1 MNRNPI
7 IPFLLI
13 AVFGLGLIFFLSLEG
28 LDNSKEMAKEE
39 KGEEQTGDQTAGGTF
54 EPEGFYKQ
62 TCAGC
67 HGGNFEGGAGPSLKG
82 IGDKLSKDEIKEII
96 TNGKGAMPPGLVQ
109 AENADAMAD
118 WVSKIK

>member
-7 IPFLLI
+7 IPYLLI

-28 LDNSKEMAKEE
+28 LSNSKEMAEGGEKTEE
-39 KGEEQTGDQTAGGTF
+39 KAEGGAF
-54 EPEGFYKQ
+54 DPEGFYKQ
-62 TCAGC
+62 TCIGC
-67 HGGNFEGGAGPSLKG
+67 HGGNFEGGAGPALKG
-82 IGDKLSKDEIKEII
+82 IGEKVSKDEIKDVLL
-96 TNGKGAMPPGLVQ
+96 NGKGSMPPGLVP

>member
-1 MNRNPI
+1 MKRNPI

-13 AVFGLGLIFFLSLEG
+13 AVFGLGLIFFLSLQG

-39 KGEEQTGDQTAGGTF
+39 KGGEQAEGETAGAF

-67 HGGNFEGGAGPSLKG
+67 HGGNFEGGAGPALKG
-82 IGDKLSKDEIKEII
+82 VGGKLSKDEIKEIL
-96 TNGKGAMPPGLVQ
+96 TNGKGAMPPGLVP

>member
-39 KGEEQTGDQTAGGTF
+39 KGGEQTGGDEAAGAF

-67 HGGNFEGGAGPSLKG
+67 HGGNFEGGAGPALKG
-82 IGDKLSKDEIKEII
+82 IGDKLSKDEIKEVLL
-96 TNGKGAMPPGLVQ
+96 NGKGAMPPGLVP